1 MEKGQLIFNLKNI
14 ETYDPEDF
22 YISKSNFNVSTLLKS
37 PQDWFNRSAVIF
49 GQKKSGKTHLL
60 NIWSGYNNANL
71 INCLDVQNWNDIS
84 FNTNIAIDDFH
95 NLKDEEGFF
104 HFYNSLVLE
113 KKTILVTVDINSNF
127 EIKLKDLNSRF
138 KSFTSSK
145 IENPEDDLLKAIIMK
160 YFSNAQVQVDK
171 NVIEYL
177 LKRVD
182 RDYQKLY
189 NILEKINIL
198 SLQRKSKITTHL
210 IRDIMT

>member
-1 MEKGQLIFNLKNI
+1 MKEGNFTQRSELPNFFELYKKKLLIAGFGRIGKEVAKRCLGFDMEVYV
-14 ETYDPEDF
+14 YDPFLNNDL
-22 YISKSNFNVSTLLKS
+22 I
-37 PQDWFNRSAVIF
+37 
-49 GQKKSGKTHLL
+49 KKSGCIPIEKNNGLALADFVSIHLPL
-60 NIWSGYNNANL
+60 NEDTKNFISQTE
-71 INCLDVQNWNDIS
+71 LD
-84 FNTNIAIDDFH
+84 
-95 NLKDEEGFF
+95 LMK
-104 HFYNSLVLE
+104 

-182 RDYQKLY
+182 RDYQNLY

>member
-1 MEKGQLIFNLKNI
+1 M
-14 ETYDPEDF
+14 
-22 YISKSNFNVSTLLKS
+22 VS
-37 PQDWFNRSAVIF
+37 
-49 GQKKSGKTHLL
+49 
-60 NIWSGYNNANL
+60 
-71 INCLDVQNWNDIS
+71 
-84 FNTNIAIDDFH
+84 
-95 NLKDEEGFF
+95 
-104 HFYNSLVLE
+104 
-113 KKTILVTVDINSNF
+113 VDINSNF

>member
-1 MEKGQLIFNLKNI
+1 MLAFHVKKLAYYYLLPILDDFQNKRFVLLLKNI
-14 ETYDPEDF
+14 P
-22 YISKSNFNVSTLLKS
+22 
-37 PQDWFNRSAVIF
+37 
-49 GQKKSGKTHLL
+49 
-60 NIWSGYNNANL
+60 YNNL
-71 INCLDVQNWNDIS
+71 GHIRQLLQ
-84 FNTNIAIDDFH
+84 
-95 NLKDEEGFF
+95 LF
-104 HFYNSLVLE
+104 HFYNSLMSQ

>member
-1 MEKGQLIFNLKNI
+1 MEKGQLIFKLNNI

-22 YISKSNFNVSTLLKS
+22 YISKSNLDVSTLLKS
-37 PQDWFNRSAVIF
+37 PQDWFNKSAVIY

-60 NIWSGYNNANL
+60 NIWSSYNNAHL
-71 INCLDVQNWNDIS
+71 INCIDVQSWNDLS
-84 FNTNIAIDDFH
+84 LNNNVAIDDFH
-95 NLKDEEGFF
+95 MLRDEEGFF
-104 HFYNSLVLE
+104 HFYNSLTLQNR
-113 KKTILVTVDINSNF
+113 TILVTVDVNSNF
-127 EIKLKDLNSRF
+127 KIELKDLDSRF

-145 IENPEDDLLKAIIMK
+145 IEDPEDDLLKAIIMK

-171 NVIEYL
+171 NVVEYL

-182 RDYQKLY
+182 RDYEKLH

-210 IRDIMT
+210 IRDIVI